1 MTEEEYN
8 TIASGKPTEDGKLD
22 GWIDKWALPLT
33 WASQLVNQNFQKKG
47 DKEVPKDTKEIIVPL
62 NVFQNDLLKIV
73 TTFENRLPKIQTQ
86 AVQFAVWV
94 FIGLGVIAGQQT
106 SNRFDVYQLGWGVL
120 VINFPFIELVKY
132 ALIIGWM
139 KVAIYLQNPFGKDK
153 GYDIDM
159 VSYLEV
165 EIWKAACISTQG
177 DPPKA

>member
-106 SNRFDVYQLGWGVL
+106 SNRFDV
-120 VINFPFIELVKY
+120 
-132 ALIIGWM
+132 
-139 KVAIYLQNPFGKDK
+139 
-153 GYDIDM
+153 
-159 VSYLEV
+159 
-165 EIWKAACISTQG
+165 
-177 DPPKA
+177 